1 MAFEE
6 IIDEIASSAAELV
19 NEVENVMNEFDNT
32 VGDTQTEISET
43 DQEVHETESEVT
55 DNANETVG
63 ETISEFETE
72 RANLHLKIIGKDKYG
87 RNVSD
92 WCGCNNACTHTA
104 L

>member
-1 MAFEE
+1 MDFEE

-19 NEVENVMNEFDNT
+19 NEVEKVMNEVDNT
-32 VGDTQTEISET
+32 VGDTLTEIPET
-43 DQEVHETESEVT
+43 NQEVQETEPEIT
-55 DNANETVG
+55 ENTNETVS

-72 RANLHLKIIGKDKYG
+72 RANLHLKIIGKDEYG

>member
-6 IIDEIASSAAELV
+6 IIDEIVSSAAELA
-19 NEVENVMNEFDNT
+19 NEVEKVMNEVDNT
-32 VGDTQTEISET
+32 VGDTLTEIPET
-43 DQEVHETESEVT
+43 NKEVQETESEIT
-55 DNANETVG
+55 GNINETASDTV
-63 ETISEFETE
+63 SEFETE
-72 RANLHLKIIGKDKYG
+72 RANLHMKIIGKDEYG